1 MAKSRR
7 FNKSYFSTK
16 QKKKMTTQGDKNMTL
31 DRMQEYS
38 EPGRRAVSGVAAN
51 NEPTKARTQAGH
63 YKAEPLSET

>member
-1 MAKSRR
+1 
-7 FNKSYFSTK
+7 
-16 QKKKMTTQGDKNMTL
+16 MTTQGDKNMTL

-51 NEPTKARTQAGH
+51 NEPTKARTQGGH